1 MYAPP
6 PILLDTC
13 TFLWLITE
21 VTDRLN
27 LIASDTFLHKNNQI
41 YFSLVSAWEISI
53 KKSTGKLVL
62 SAPVYEFISEQIES
76 NRLIVL
82 PIELDHIAKVS
93 ELPFYH
99 KDPFDHLI
107 IAQAITEDIA
117 ILTSDSLFNSYGV
130 RTIW

>member
-1 MYAPP
+1 MRV
-6 PILLDTC
+6 LLDTC
-13 TFLWLITE
+13 AFLWLITE
-21 VTDRLN
+21 DTDRLS

-76 NRLIVL
+76 NQLIVL

-93 ELPFYH
+93 ELFFYH
-99 KDPFDHLI
+99 KDPFDRLI

>member
-1 MYAPP
+1 MRV
-6 PILLDTC
+6 LLDTC
-13 TFLWLITE
+13 AFLWLITE
-21 VTDRLN
+21 DKDRLS

-62 SAPVYEFISEQIES
+62 SDPVYEFISEQIES
-76 NRLIVL
+76 NQLILL

-99 KDPFDHLI
+99 KDPFDRLI

-117 ILTSDSLFNSYGV
+117 VLTSDSLFNNYGV

>member
-1 MYAPP
+1 MRV
-6 PILLDTC
+6 LLDTC
-13 TFLWLITE
+13 AFLWLITE
-21 VTDRLN
+21 NTDQLS
-27 LIASDTFLHKNNQI
+27 LIASDTFLHKYNQI

-62 SAPVYEFISEQIES
+62 SDPVYEFISEQIES
-76 NRLIVL
+76 NQLIVL

-99 KDPFDHLI
+99 KDPFDRLI
-107 IAQAITEDIA
+107 IAQALTEDIA
-117 ILTSDSLFNSYGV
+117 IMTSDSLFKSYGV